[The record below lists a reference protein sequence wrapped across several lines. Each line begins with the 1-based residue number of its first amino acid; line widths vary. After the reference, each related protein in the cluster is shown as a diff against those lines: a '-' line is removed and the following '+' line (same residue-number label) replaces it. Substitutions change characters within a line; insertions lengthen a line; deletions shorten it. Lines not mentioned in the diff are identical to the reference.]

1 MTPPDDLARR
11 MDALLSHMEEAPQ
24 RPFSQ
29 EEIDEA
35 RLALATFRRIV
46 ARLETLGWFGKWALW
61 IMGTAVVIMS
71 QWDALRARLGL

>member
-1 MTPPDDLARR
+1 MTPPEDIGTRI
-11 MDALLSHMEEAPQ
+11 DALLQRMEAAPGD
-24 RPFSQ
+24 PFSQ

-61 IMGTAVVIMS
+61 IMGTAVVVMS
-71 QWDALRARLGL
+71 QWDALRVRLGL